1 MLGWRTLNGTPGT
14 RSALVCSTQQIHAS
28 LLDYK
33 LSDCCIVNLSNLAA
47 KHLLQLKKGC
57 LQTPPTNDAR
67 LLQCT
72 DGIGGT
78 NACCLDTTPSI
89 HPTLDEAQNPPRR
102 RCGPERSYAVLNLS
116 MTSCSADSPFVTL
129 AMYTVSIVSL
139 YSCTDDHSRWSGG
152 GGTWRQAFVALAEWL
167 PFTTYHAHGT
177 AHLAQEA
184 TCMRLHIGLVGV
196 WHAGLV

>member
-1 MLGWRTLNGTPGT
+1 MGWIGSTHYAACQPMCCMLKWRTLNGTPGP

-28 LLDYK
+28 LLVDK
-33 LSDCCIVNLSNLAA
+33 LSNCCIVNLSNLAA
-47 KHLLQLKKGC
+47 KHLLQLKEGC
-57 LQTPPTNDAR
+57 LQTTLTNDAR

-72 DGIGGT
+72 DGIDGT

-89 HPTLDEAQNPPRR
+89 HPSEAQNPPRR

-139 YSCTDDHSRWSGG
+139 YSCAEDHSTWSGVS
-152 GGTWRQAFVALAEWL
+152 GTWRHAFVALAE
-167 PFTTYHAHGT
+167 
-177 AHLAQEA
+177 
-184 TCMRLHIGLVGV
+184 
-196 WHAGLV
+196 